1 MLKALVHHERED
13 SHWLVSVLAII
24 KYPAILTL
32 GSLVTIFLLYLM
44 QYLIDSGEEAITSTN
59 TENIVD
65 FIRIKEDQQVQVKQD
80 RPKPPPEPQEPP
92 PPRLMLMISAGLVLA
107 GMPVTVPPEA
117 QVTASAMSDR

>member
-1 MLKALVHHERED
+1 LLRALVHHERED

-24 KYPAILTL
+24 KYPAILPL

-65 FIRIKEDQQVQVKQD
+65 FIRIKED
-80 RPKPPPEPQEPP
+80 
-92 PPRLMLMISAGLVLA
+92 
-107 GMPVTVPPEA
+107 
-117 QVTASAMSDR
+117 